1 MQLIIKHKKKKFRY
15 NKSKIKKRI
24 FSINTK
30 KIIKDLKIMIKT
42 LQLNKLNLVTMKLSK
57 ENQESKEKKID
68 FLKTILKKKI

>member
-1 MQLIIKHKKKKFRY
+1 M
-15 NKSKIKKRI
+15 IKKRN

-42 LQLNKLNLVTMKLSK
+42 LQLNKLNLITTKLSK
-57 ENQESKEKKID
+57 ENQESKERKID